1 MAARIIDGKRFL
13 IRQLSKKH
21 TTPPHSTNE
30 SNSKQSPPSESSVVQ
45 STETLVTRREVKPK
59 THIVV
64 VRTTNSTK
72 NEREETIETN
82 ETAPSKSVELP
93 AALTNGVS
101 ISFFNSSMISREKQ
115 KFF

>member
-30 SNSKQSPPSESSVVQ
+30 SNPKQ
-45 STETLVTRREVKPK
+45 STETLVARREVTPK

-82 ETAPSKSVELP
+82 ETAPSKSVGLP

-101 ISFFNSSMISREKQ
+101 ISFFHSLMISREKQ